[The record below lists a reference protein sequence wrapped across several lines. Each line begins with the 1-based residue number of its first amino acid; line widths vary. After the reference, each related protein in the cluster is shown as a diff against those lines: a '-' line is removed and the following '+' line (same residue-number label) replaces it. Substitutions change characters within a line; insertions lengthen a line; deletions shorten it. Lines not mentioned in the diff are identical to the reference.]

1 MHDVNGWQLFGGLVM
16 LSLLCGGALLFR
28 YARRRRAAY
37 LPEGRIIS
45 ADVDGSEMPGKPLFS
60 KKFGLTGQPDYL
72 IATRA
77 GLIPVEVKSS
87 KTPSHPYPS
96 HVFQL
101 AAYCL
106 LVEEAEGRPPPHG
119 FIRYPD
125 RTFQVLYTSDLRR
138 ALLETI
144 EAMHADLMGRAAVHR
159 DHNET
164 HRCLVCGYRESCEE
178 ALV

>member
-1 MHDVNGWQLFGGLVM
+1 MLVLLFGG
-16 LSLLCGGALLFR
+16 GWLFG
-28 YARRRRAAY
+28 YAYRRRAAY
-37 LPEGRIIS
+37 LPKGHIIS
-45 ADVDGSEMPGKPLFS
+45 ADMHGAETPGRPLFS
-60 KKFGLTGQPDYL
+60 RRYGLTGQPDYL

-77 GLIPVEVKSS
+77 GLIPVEIKSS
-87 KTPSHPYPS
+87 KTPPHPYPS

-106 LVEEAEGRPPPHG
+106 LVEEMEGHPPPHG
-119 FIRYPD
+119 FIRYPE
-125 RTFQVLYTSDLRR
+125 RTFQVPYTPDLRR

-144 EAMHADLMGRAAVHR
+144 EAMHADLGRAEVHR

-164 HRCLVCGYRESCEE
+164 QRCLVCGYRGSCEE